1 MQDTNCEIIK
11 KQQEYIKQLE
21 AKIDEL
27 TNNKNPMTWVSVRK
41 IAENRME
48 QLGLNNQKQ
57 YSLWSG
63 ITSFTGKALK
73 VQSVTGLVG
82 EEAEKAN
89 KIVTELLDMFE
100 KYYREDENNES
111 TNV

>member
-1 MQDTNCEIIK
+1 MQDTNCEIIQ

-21 AKIDEL
+21 AKINEL
-27 TNNKNPMTWVSVRK
+27 TNKKVPMTWVSVRK

-63 ITSFTGKALK
+63 ITSFTSKAMRK
-73 VQSVTGLVG
+73 QTVTSLVG
-82 EEAEKAN
+82 EDAEKAN

-100 KYYREDENNES
+100 KYYREDESNEQ